1 MAGHDNNARHGA
13 KDAAAAVPADDLK
26 ALLDSLAHE
35 ITSASTRHTETI
47 HDMQGRAAAIGDRA
61 SAAKVGLPHEYG
73 AAIDRIEAAMSSF
86 SERLTDVEPTRY
98 RTAPT
103 HEMEGA
109 LPETVRSE
117 VRRAILS
124 AHNGGGEAPHSPRSA
139 HMDFSAPESPAPMPS
154 AARRSAFGESGEEVL
169 SAPAAPAPQAAA
181 PASASIEPS
190 WLEARFAN
198 IAERVEQSLAAH
210 SPHNALLTIGA
221 RFDQLE
227 QRFDRALGE
236 ITSRPGADPEA
247 LKTVE
252 RQITELFTQLDRTT
266 GQLGRLDAI
275 ESRLTDLRQ
284 SLSESL
290 SDEQMTRLMGAL
302 APTDEKLAAIA
313 TSAAER
319 VAASIRS
326 EMPAAAQAASGMVS
340 DPRLVE
346 LTAML
351 DAFIGEQRQGDVL
364 TTEAL
369 DTMQQAMQHL
379 IDRVE
384 AIEAAQITNHEALM
398 QAGTPHHAEAR
409 EPQIFSMRTP
419 EPARMALPE
428 ENELALPAAKEL
440 PDAVPPAAEP
450 ELPAPPANDAL
461 AEPPGAPAP
470 KPPAGGDLDRKALI
484 AMARRAA
491 EKVSSEP
498 PPAPRAAPGRSL
510 PRSGIVLVAGVAAF
524 VLVGVWFVAG
534 PSLRGLIPSFNLGA
548 IRGGDRAP
556 AMISPAQANLSFEK
570 QQGSLSDQPTA
581 AGIVE
586 RAATTDAEENG
597 LGEQARPASLSTRVD
612 QDPVRAAPTMPSTAD
627 LLAAASRGPSTSGAA
642 VPAPPPAPTMS
653 RAVEMPPAMIGPLS
667 LRDAAAKGAPQAQ
680 FEVAARFAEGKGV
693 PQDFALAATWYQR
706 AAAQGLATAQYR
718 LATLYERGLGVTA
731 DPARARVWYSR
742 AAEQGNL
749 RAMHNLAVLSA
760 HQPGTRLDYPSA
772 AQWFTEAA
780 SRGLADSQYNLGIL
794 YESGLGVP
802 ANNLEA
808 YKWYA
813 LAARSGDKDATRRR
827 DSVRAKLDSASVRAA
842 DALVVQ
848 WRAKAV
854 EAAANDG
861 RVAGQSWQP
870 VRQ

>member
-1 MAGHDNNARHGA
+1 MAGHDDIA
-13 KDAAAAVPADDLK
+13 KHAANGTAADRPADDLK

-35 ITSASTRHTETI
+35 ITGAGARHTETI
-47 HDMQGRAAAIGDRA
+47 HDMQGRAAAISDRA
-61 SAAKVGLPHEYG
+61 SAAKPGLPHEYG

-98 RTAPT
+98 RAAPAD
-103 HEMEGA
+103 EMEGA

-124 AHNGGGEAPHSPRSA
+124 AHKGGEETP
-139 HMDFSAPESPAPMPS
+139 PMPS
-154 AARRSAFGESGEEVL
+154 ATRRPAFGESGEEVL
-169 SAPAAPAPQAAA
+169 STPAAPAPQAAA
-181 PASASIEPS
+181 PAAASLEPA
-190 WLEARFAN
+190 WLEARFAD
-198 IAERVEQSLAAH
+198 IAGRVEQSLAAH
-210 SPHNALLTIGA
+210 SPHNALLTIGT

-252 RQITELFTQLDRTT
+252 RQITELFTQLDRAT

-275 ESRLTDLRQ
+275 ESRLIDLRQ
-284 SLSESL
+284 SL
-290 SDEQMTRLMGAL
+290 SDEQMTRLIGSL

-351 DAFIGEQRQGDVL
+351 DAFIGQQRQGDVV
-364 TTEAL
+364 TADAL

-398 QAGTPHHAEAR
+398 QAGVPHHV
-409 EPQIFSMRTP
+409 EPQEPHVFSVRTP
-419 EPARMALPE
+419 EPVRVTLPE
-428 ENELALPAAKEL
+428 ENELSLPAPKEL
-440 PDAVPPAAEP
+440 PDAAPPAAEP
-450 ELPAPPANDAL
+450 ELPAPPAKSAL
-461 AEPPGAPAP
+461 AEPPGVPAT
-470 KPPAGGDLDRKALI
+470 KPATGGDLDRKALI

-498 PPAPRAAPGRSL
+498 PPASRATPGRGL
-510 PRSGIVLVAGVAAF
+510 PRSGIVLVASVAAF
-524 VLVGVWFVAG
+524 LLAGVWFVAG
-534 PSLRGLIPSFNLGA
+534 PSLRGLIPSFGLGA
-548 IRGGDRAP
+548 IRGDVAP

-570 QQGSLSDQPTA
+570 RQGSLSDQA
-581 AGIVE
+581 AGGQMVE
-586 RAATTDAEENG
+586 AAPVR
-597 LGEQARPASLSTRVD
+597 QADESAPSEKVEPASLTTRA
-612 QDPVRAAPTMPSTAD
+612 DPPTSRALPPIPSTAD
-627 LLAAASRGPSTSGAA
+627 LLAAAGRG
-642 VPAPPPAPTMS
+642 APTPDAAAPNVPTTPAMS
-653 RAVEMPPAMIGPLS
+653 RAVEMPPALIGPLS

-693 PQDFALAATWYQR
+693 PQDFAQAATWYQR

-718 LATLYERGLGVTA
+718 LATLYERGLGVAA

-760 HQPGTRLDYPSA
+760 GQPGGRPDYPSA
-772 AQWFTEAA
+772 VQWFAEAA

-827 DSVRAKLDSASVRAA
+827 DAVRAKLDSASVRAA
-842 DALVVQ
+842 DALVIQ